1 MTEIITRVYG
11 RSDNALGAVEEL
23 KSYRFSD
30 TEINVVSYL
39 GGQKTGSNISST
51 ELNEIVDAI
60 TAGHVLKGEA
70 IIYALSVTRGATL
83 VTVRAPFGTG
93 GRAMAIL
100 DSYDPIETG
109 VRPKEYPRPRQWDET
124 TPASSFLHIP
134 VLLDNSATL
143 SAVLG
148 TPFLLERGRTALW
161 ALQIPELLSA
171 RASAATLFG
180 IPAVLK
186 RSAAVSALVGLP
198 LLTNAK
204 ASLSSLLHIRLL
216 LSDKASLSAFCD
228 MAWLRPLATPLSSA
242 LHIPTLLK
250 GTTSISGLA
259 GLPTLAGNT
268 VVSSLIG
275 LPTLAKSKF
284 LRS

>member
-1 MTEIITRVYG
+1 MTDLIVRAYG
-11 RSDNALGAVEEL
+11 SHDNALAAVAEL
-23 KSYRFSD
+23 KLYRFTD
-30 TEINVVSYL
+30 DEINVVSYL
-39 GGQKTGSNISST
+39 GGQRAGSNIASA
-51 ELNEIVDAI
+51 ELNEIIDAI
-60 TAGHVLKGEA
+60 AAGHVLKSEA
-70 IIYALSVTRGATL
+70 AIYALSVTRGATL

-93 GRAMAIL
+93 GRATAIL

-109 VRPKEYPRPRQWDET
+109 VRPKEYPRPRQWNES
-124 TPASSFLHIP
+124 TPASSFLHIG
-134 VLLDNSATL
+134 VLLDDTATL
-143 SAVLG
+143 SAILG
-148 TPFLLERGRTALW
+148 VPLLLERGRTALSV
-161 ALQIPELLSA
+161 LHIPELLSA
-171 RASAATLFG
+171 AASSATLFG
-180 IPAVLK
+180 IPAVFK
-186 RSAAVSALVGLP
+186 RSPSISGLIGLP
-198 LLTNAK
+198 TLTGAK

-250 GTTSISGLA
+250 GTTSLSGIA

-268 VVSSLIG
+268 VVSSLVG